1 MSAKTSLRSDG
12 VVTVVVTVVLL
23 CRTNKTYSVT
33 TVTTLYLISIRARFF
48 VPGGP
53 PYLIKYLST
62 LLVGGSEKFRRIG
75 FYKLLVL
82 VVTVVTLRSFAVQND
97 KTASLLAS
105 LQWHHRSDGGIHD

>member
-1 MSAKTSLRSDG
+1 MIAKTSPSGDG

-23 CRTNKTYSVT
+23 CGTNKTYSVT

-48 VPGGP
+48 VPGEP

-82 VVTVVTLRSFAVQND
+82 VVTVVTLWDFAVQND
-97 KTASLLAS
+97 KKASPLAS
-105 LQWHHRSDGGIHD
+105 PQWHHCGTGEPL